1 MVTRVVIAGVGGQ
14 GILLASDVL
23 TEVAMKAGFD
33 SKKSEVHGMSQRGGD
48 VVSHIIFGEKVYSP
62 LIGEG
67 DADIILSF
75 EKAEAMRNADFL
87 KKDGV
92 MIINDMTILPVP
104 VASGLAE
111 YPKNPVEDIKRI
123 VKNVIVIDAESKAK
137 ELGNV
142 RVMNVILLG
151 VMAKYIK
158 GIEKDLWLET
168 LKSHVPQKTV
178 DANISAFE
186 MGYNYKEV

>member
-1 MVTRVVIAGVGGQ
+1 MITRVIIAGVGGQ

-33 SKKSEVHGMSQRGGD
+33 AKKSEVHGMSQRGGD

-75 EKAEAMRNADFL
+75 EKAEAMRNVDFL
-87 KKDGV
+87 KGDGV

-104 VASGLAE
+104 VASGLAD
-111 YPKNPVEDIKRI
+111 YPKTPVEDIKKK
-123 VKNVIVIDAESKAK
+123 VKSVIVIDAQKKAK

-151 VMAKYIK
+151 VMARHVK
-158 GIEKDLWLET
+158 GIEKNLWIDT
-168 LKSHVPQKTV
+168 LKEHVPPKTV
-178 DANISAFE
+178 EANIKAFE
-186 MGYNYKEV
+186 TGYDYKE